1 VEYLDKPQLD
11 RRFVVFK
18 RRVVLV
24 VAILALIVVLLA
36 AIVAAAEAGVKPLS
50 PVREAIHYP
59 WSLLADEASTRS
71 QCVKCHKP
79 EDLHTC
85 GTCHDAHGGIE
96 MSKVPFD
103 DIVWLL
109 GDVPKPGYIRINE
122 ILPYVDQPNTS
133 VTLLDFLAKQGV
145 EDWES
150 ITLASLDGALV
161 TVDRANITTDAVL
174 LPHMDGLR
182 FAAPNLHISTWIKG
196 ISRITVVGKD
206 TPLTIDGQ
214 ATSIGRVLLG
224 PSVSVTVEETDVM
237 LKSPEDGQIRKAKT
251 ASRLEGAPLDS
262 LVAHPGFQRLVVR
275 DKAGRE
281 HTLSA
286 EEAAGAVLVQTWGQ
300 TVLVLP
306 ARGRGLWIADVVQIT
321 SQQ

>member
-1 VEYLDKPQLD
+1 VESLDKPQLD
-11 RRFVVFK
+11 RRFLVLK
-18 RRVVLV
+18 RRVKLL
-24 VAILALIVVLLA
+24 VAIVAVIVIVLA
-36 AIVAAAEAGVKPLS
+36 AIVAAADAGVKPLS
-50 PVREAIHYP
+50 PVRQAIHYP
-59 WSLLADEASTRS
+59 WALLADEASTRS
-71 QCVKCHKP
+71 QCLECHEP
-79 EDLHTC
+79 EDMHTC

-96 MSKVPFD
+96 MSEVPFD
-103 DIVWLL
+103 GIVWLL

-122 ILPYVDQPNTS
+122 ILPYRDQPDTY
-133 VTLLDFLAKQGV
+133 VTLSDFLAKQGV
-145 EDWES
+145 EDWETV
-150 ITLASLDGALV
+150 TLASLDGALV
-161 TVDRANITTDAVL
+161 TVDRANITSDAVL

-182 FAAPNLHISTWIKG
+182 FAAPNLHISTWLKG
-196 ISRITVVGKD
+196 ISRITVVGKG

-237 LKSPEDGQIRKAKT
+237 LKSPEDGEIRKAKT

-262 LVAHPGFQRLVVR
+262 LVANPDFQRLVVR
-275 DKAGRE
+275 DKTGRE

-306 ARGRGLWIADVVQIT
+306 ERGRGLWIADVVEIT
-321 SQQ
+321 SQL